1 MNLKNFFE
9 LYFYFQNAE
18 NEVSAIVQE
27 INNFEIKKDSLEK
40 DLLAIQR
47 EDLEWDKKVKLAIEM
62 KQEILAE
69 QSEKGDIGS
78 MKTEIHR
85 MEVSYKIFN

>member
-1 MNLKNFFE
+1 M
-9 LYFYFQNAE
+9 
-18 NEVSAIVQE
+18 AIIQE
-27 INNFEIKKDSLEK
+27 INDFKNKKESLEK
-40 DLLAIQR
+40 DLLDIQR
-47 EDLEWDKKVKLAIEM
+47 KDLEWDKKVKLANEM

-85 MEVSYKIFN
+85 MEVCSHVFSL